1 MNIKNQ
7 GPAFYCNVLAAILGI
22 AGVILTIVSST
33 MTVDNAL
40 PNITVLAVA
49 GIIGVILVAVAAYLP
64 NRRGN
69 SDLISAAAVLGTIA
83 LYMYTLGGAAI
94 QRVMLI
100 AGLFSYNAN
109 NTAGWNIFYVSVA
122 AWVCLL
128 VGIVFL
134 IIGSFTKSVKETA

>member
-1 MNIKNQ
+1 MPDDIRSND
-7 GPAFYCNVLAAILGI
+7 VERWLHVSMLA
-22 AGVILTIVSST
+22 VKIVSF
-33 MTVDNAL
+33 AL
-40 PNITVLAVA
+40 ICASMLYLAVA
-49 GIIGVILVAVAAYLP
+49 GANY
-64 NRRGN
+64 
-69 SDLISAAAVLGTIA
+69 AVLGAIA